1 MRLIDADELMEHLFK
16 GIDYDRVCSDG
27 VEKTEELVYA
37 YKVGWNEA
45 IKAMAKLAPTV
56 DAVPLEDYKS
66 MEQTVNKLTKAIAD
80 AEPVRHGHWCVTQAY
95 PHTVYCSECFQ
106 RFAQAHWAVWEDG
119 SLPRDYC
126 PNCGA
131 KMDEVEDG

>member
-1 MRLIDADELMEHLFK
+1 MPRLIDADKLIELCNIMADK
-16 GIDYDRVCSDG
+16 CDGIGKSIWEQFATT
-27 VEKTEELVYA
+27 VE
-37 YKVGWNEA
+37 WS
-45 IKAMAKLAPTV
+45 PTV
-56 DAVPLEDYKS
+56 
-66 MEQTVNKLTKAIAD
+66 D

-126 PNCGA
+126 PHCGA
-131 KMDEVEDG
+131 KMDW